1 MYIILATFGYE
12 EVKEM
17 VKNARNNRAL
27 QNPDNDE
34 RMVYIEKKL
43 YDEIKGVM
51 THKRNLINFKE
62 I

>member
-1 MYIILATFGYE
+1 
-12 EVKEM
+12 M

-51 THKRNLINFKE
+51 AHKRNLINFKE